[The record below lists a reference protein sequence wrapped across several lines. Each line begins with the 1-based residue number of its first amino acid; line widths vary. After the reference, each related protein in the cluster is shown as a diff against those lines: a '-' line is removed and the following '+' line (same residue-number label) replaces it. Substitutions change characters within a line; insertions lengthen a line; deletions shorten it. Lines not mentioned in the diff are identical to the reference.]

1 MITVEYRDVEDMFNQ
16 AKLLVG
22 MMAGEPVAPVTTI
35 TQVSAAPTTA
45 STPPAAGLAPILT
58 PVANPAEPE
67 PEVKSYTVE
76 EVRAALS
83 ALSKAGKKAEVKA
96 ILESVGVAKL
106 SDVQPEDYA
115 AVMQKAGAV

>member
-45 STPPAAGLAPILT
+45 STPPPAGPAPVVT
-58 PVANPAEPE
+58 PAANPAE

-96 ILESVGVAKL
+96 ILESVGVSKL